1 MRHFIIVKFKKET
14 GKEEIARMTE
24 PVRELFRPL
33 TEMPGIHGVSVSRN
47 VVDRD
52 NRYDLAI
59 EIDMD
64 REALEAYDASE
75 PHREWKARY
84 GELIDKKTIID
95 LP

>member
-1 MRHFIIVKFKKET
+1 MRHFIIVKFRPEI
-14 GKEEIARMTE
+14 GKEEIGQMTG
-24 PVRELFRPL
+24 PIRELFRPL
-33 TEMPGIHGVSVSRN
+33 TETEGVRAVSVSRN

-64 REALEAYDASE
+64 REALDAYDASE

-84 GELIDKKTIID
+84 GDLIEKKTIID